1 MLDSISFHAHKT
13 LQGELKISVKI
24 GFRGTKWLKVSGSFW
39 SPSLWFKWGFPGGSM
54 QDTQVQSLG
63 WEDPPEKGIATHS
76 SILVWR
82 TPWTEEP
89 GGLPSRGSQRV
100 RHDQVTDTCT
110 FADTVSIYLK
120 LVLVGLF
127 PQDSKHVALLSCEY
141 RHVHEKGPSLPVTG

>member
-1 MLDSISFHAHKT
+1 
-13 LQGELKISVKI
+13 
-24 GFRGTKWLKVSGSFW
+24 
-39 SPSLWFKWGFPGGSM
+39 M

-110 FADTVSIYLK
+110 IADTVSIYLK